1 MEAIFYICVEILLL
15 LATIFKCTYE
25 EINVVIFCIVGPIV
39 FLSLLIWNIKLRK
52 TIKNLKTITD
62 E

>member
-1 MEAIFYICVEILLL
+1 ML
-15 LATIFKCTYE
+15 LATIIGCTYE
-25 EINVVIFCIVGPIV
+25 EINVVIFCILGPIV
-39 FLSLLIWNIKLRK
+39 FLSLLIWNVKLRK

>member
-1 MEAIFYICVEILLL
+1 MEAVFYICVELLML
-15 LATIFKCTYE
+15 LATIFGCTYE
-25 EINVVIFCIVGPIV
+25 EINVVIFCILGPIV
-39 FLSLLIWNIKLRK
+39 FLSLLIWNVKLRK